1 MNNGREIETNTAC
14 DDATLE
20 TRARAI
26 AGMLVGIRMAS
37 VEVRRACHDSW
48 LLYYNRNRQRLQAI
62 GIQLSD
68 VSRELTIE
76 LRKVEAMISQEQD
89 GHGAHDLQ
97 ISAQG

>member
-1 MNNGREIETNTAC
+1 MSNDQETEHNAASA
-14 DDATLE
+14 DATLDD
-20 TRARAI
+20 RARAI

-37 VEVRRACHDSW
+37 GEIRKACHDSW
-48 LLYYNRNRQRLQAI
+48 LLYYNRNKLRLQAI

-76 LRKVEAMISQEQD
+76 LRKVEASISKEQD

-97 ISAQG
+97 GSAQG